1 MLNLNDIIV
10 AYLRENRRLVVPE
23 FGAFIAKESGEVIF
37 SELLRGDD
45 GVLSSLLASH
55 GLNPMEITIA
65 IDRYKFEVRHALQE
79 FGYCQLGA
87 LGTLRL
93 EPESK
98 TIKLYQVEM
107 AKGEPA
113 IEVEQKPIAEAMAA
127 PKAEPK
133 VAVAPK
139 IEVDSKPTIEATT
152 ATTVAPKIE
161 EKVEKRPQ
169 HNKYTPKRRR
179 GVDTIMVIAIV
190 ILLGALATI
199 AYGYYVSTYMTESDD
214 AQIEAL
220 RNEIRDEANRE

>member
-10 AYLRENRRLVVPE
+10 EYLRENRRLVIPE

-45 GVLSSLLASH
+45 GVLASLLASH
-55 GLNPMEITIA
+55 GLNPMEATIA
-65 IDRYKFEVRHALQE
+65 IDRYKFETRHALQQ

-98 TIKLYQVEM
+98 TLKLYQVDIERI
-107 AKGEPA
+107 EPTITTEA
-113 IEVEQKPIAEAMAA
+113 KPIF
-127 PKAEPK
+127 KTTTEPQK
-133 VAVAPK
+133 SSSTPNADQK
-139 IEVDSKPTIEATT
+139 I
-152 ATTVAPKIE
+152 TVN
-161 EKVEKRPQ
+161 PQ
-169 HNKYTPKRRR
+169 HNRTTTTKRKH
-179 GVDTIMVIAIV
+179 GIDTIMVIAIV
-190 ILLGALATI
+190 ILLGALAAI